1 MRYQIGEKVV
11 FLFETGGG
19 IVRSIDSSKAAT
31 SVRIIYYVEDETTFE
46 RPFRENEIAKIHSTD
61 YKLNVDDVDQIMVGE
76 TMEEI
81 NHIVHKESRT
91 GYLKPIDV
99 WEIDLHMESITDRH
113 LNLTNTQIL
122 NQQMG
127 VFKAFYKKARAKQ
140 IRKIIVIHGVGEG
153 VLKAEVRLYLQGQ
166 EGVEFFDASYME
178 YGKGATQVEIHYN
191 W

>member
-1 MRYQIGEKVV
+1 MRYQIGEKVA
-11 FLFETGGG
+11 FLFEAGGG

-31 SVRIIYYVEDETTFE
+31 SAGIIYLVEDETTFE
-46 RPFRENEIAKIHSTD
+46 RPFRENELVKIHGTD
-61 YKLNVDDVDQIMVGE
+61 YKLNADDVNQIIVDE
-76 TMEEI
+76 SLEEI
-81 NHIVHKESRT
+81 NHTVLKETRT

-99 WEIDLHMESITDRH
+99 WEIDLHMETISERH
-113 LNLTNTQIL
+113 SNMTNTQIL

>member
-1 MRYQIGEKVV
+1 MRYQIGEKVA
-11 FLFETGGG
+11 FLFEAGGG

-31 SVRIIYYVEDETTFE
+31 SVGIIYFVEDETTFE
-46 RPFRENEIAKIHSTD
+46 RPFRESELVKIHGTD
-61 YKLNVDDVDQIMVGE
+61 YKLSENEVDQIMVDE
-76 TMEEI
+76 SLEAI

-99 WEIDLHMESITDRH
+99 WEIDLHMEAITDRH
-113 LNLTNTQIL
+113 SDLTNTQIL

-140 IRKIIVIHGVGEG
+140 IRKLIVIHGVGEG
-153 VLKAEVRLYLQGQ
+153 VLKEEVRTYLQGQ
-166 EGVEFFDASYME
+166 EGIEFFDASYME